1 VLYQIK
7 AIDGVARTVST
18 VVLNTE
24 FEDQP
29 IPFSVPPV

>member
-1 VLYQIK
+1 
-7 AIDGVARTVST
+7 VARTVST

-29 IPFSVPPV
+29 IPFSVPPT